1 MVTTMVTTKMHLMIP
16 NAELHG
22 ARRAFVNKQNV
33 RLLIALSLLL
43 VLLVAVLVKDRDFWF
58 GSDDA
63 AEASAAV
70 SQPATKSV
78 TPVKAIAP
86 AATKPATRN
95 HALASNPTKPA
106 AVSEN
111 ISANSQTP
119 SVAATRVVLP
129 PLDVEV
135 VAGDKHSTVHP
146 GSNVTKVEIP
156 TTNQVSITTAGQPV
170 NAAQH
175 EHLTAVVLPELRQ
188 SISTVYPALGNNSRV
203 QGSVVLQAVVGADG
217 VIENLQIVSG
227 PSILTAAAQQAVREW
242 HFKPVLQNG
251 QPVETKARITVNFTI
266 RVSDNPASAS

>member
-1 MVTTMVTTKMHLMIP
+1 VTIVTTKMHLMIP

-22 ARRAFVNKQNV
+22 TQRGFANKQNV

-58 GSDDA
+58 GSDET
-63 AEASAAV
+63 AESSAPV
-70 SQPATKSV
+70 SQPA
-78 TPVKAIAP
+78 A
-86 AATKPATRN
+86 KPATPAKAVAPAPAKPAARN
-95 HALASNPTKPA
+95 RAMAGNPTKPST
-106 AVSEN
+106 VSN
-111 ISANSQTP
+111 NLSASSQSPT
-119 SVAATRVVLP
+119 VAATRFVLP

-156 TTNQVSITTAGQPV
+156 STDQVSITTAGQPV

-175 EHLTAVVLPELRQ
+175 QRLNGVAPAELRQ
-188 SISTVYPALGNNSRV
+188 IISTVYPALGNNSRV
-203 QGSVVLQAVVGADG
+203 QGSVVLQAIVGADG
-217 VIENLQIVSG
+217 VVENLQVVSG
-227 PSILTAAAQQAVREW
+227 PSILAAAAQQAVREW

-251 QPVETKARITVNFTI
+251 QPVETKARIMVNFTI

>member
-1 MVTTMVTTKMHLMIP
+1 MHLMIP

-58 GSDDA
+58 GSDDS
-63 AEASAAV
+63 AEASAPV

-78 TPVKAIAP
+78 APAKAVAP
-86 AATKPATRN
+86 APTKAATKN
-95 HALASNPTKPA
+95 HALASNSTKPA

-111 ISANSQTP
+111 LSANSQAP
-119 SVAATRVVLP
+119 RVAATRVVLP

-156 TTNQVSITTAGQPV
+156 TTNQVSITTSGQPV

-175 EHLTAVVLPELRQ
+175 EHLTAVALPELRQ

-217 VIENLQIVSG
+217 VIGNLQVVSG
-227 PSILTAAAQQAVREW
+227 PSILAAAAQQAVREW

-266 RVSDNPASAS
+266 RVSDNPAPAS